1 MLVATKAKRLL
12 RGSFA
17 LIIVVVFVLHYRNF
31 FPTFARGVLA
41 VRGKGRIEDWVNDR
55 ARIPGFGVWARC
67 SLIRRGWLNLINRFF
82 CSCLLKLRRI
92 CEVTVND

>member
-1 MLVATKAKRLL
+1 MQLHFNITIFANFS
-12 RGSFA
+12 RGF
-17 LIIVVVFVLHYRNF
+17 
-31 FPTFARGVLA
+31 GVLA